1 MTLLLQNLRSNIV
14 GRTANSLL
22 RIALVLNLCRQSKI
36 ANLSIHLVVNKN
48 VTQLEIPMDDA
59 LLVYIDDRLYDLT
72 NINPSFELSEP
83 LPSLGEV
90 LQGIISTIL
99 QQDIDVLLIFK
110 GIDKLDNMLVLQR
123 LMNLN
128 LNQQLVT
135 LTLLVDRF
143 LRNHLRSIELTILT
157 RHSLV
162 TLRKT
167 TSPQQL
173 TLCVT
178 KILALVPEN
187 SLVLVVL
194 DR

>member
-48 VTQLEIPMDDA
+48 VTQLEIPMDDT
-59 LLVYIDDRLYDLT
+59 LLVYIDDRLHDLT
-72 NINPSFELSEP
+72 NINPSLELSEP

-90 LQGIISTIL
+90 LQGIIPTIL
-99 QQDIDVLLIFK
+99 QQDIDVLLILE

>member
-59 LLVYIDDRLYDLT
+59 LLVYIDDRLHDLT

-99 QQDIDVLLIFK
+99 QQDIDVLLILE

>member
-22 RIALVLNLCRQSKI
+22 RIALVLNLSRQSKI

-59 LLVYIDDRLYDLT
+59 LLVYIDDRLHDLT

-90 LQGIISTIL
+90 LQGIVPTIL
-99 QQDIDVLLIFK
+99 QQYIDVLLILK

-143 LRNHLRSIELTILT
+143 LRNHLRSVKLTILT

-178 KILALVPEN
+178 KVLALVPEN

>member
-22 RIALVLNLCRQSKI
+22 RIALVLNLSRQSKI

-59 LLVYIDDRLYDLT
+59 LLVYIDDRLHDLT

-90 LQGIISTIL
+90 LQGIIPTIL
-99 QQDIDVLLIFK
+99 QQDIDVLLILE

-143 LRNHLRSIELTILT
+143 LRNHLRSIKLAILT

-173 TLCVT
+173 TLSVT

>member
-59 LLVYIDDRLYDLT
+59 LLVYIDDRLHDLT

-90 LQGIISTIL
+90 LQGIIPTIL
-99 QQDIDVLLIFK
+99 QQDIDVLLILK

-173 TLCVT
+173 TLSVT
-178 KILALVPEN
+178 KVLALVPEN